1 MKRQHKQVTPAS
13 FLLKN
18 KTAYL
23 AVLLFISLL
32 TPIFGLSYTATAA
45 EKLTAEAYCKQFTT
59 TSNNYA
65 CKDGWKGADCS
76 DYLITHDQAHVDVCQ
91 ASARK
96 AAEVGSGGDS
106 EESLG
111 TPTPTNN
118 NSNNTDGL
126 DTVKDLISQIRDSQ
140 NEYVG
145 KDEGQSENGS
155 NNGGTQVDQKRDNVY
170 GKYVN
175 GNDEYQPLRVTR
187 AAGEG
192 NPAIIFF
199 NGGGWHTD
207 DQVGDKVAPKAVER
221 GYTAIVATYRLG
233 SSGVYYQFEDV
244 MRAIKHVRDNA
255 AMYGVDP
262 SRVAIWGDSA
272 GGSLAM
278 RAAGSGKSGAAAAV
292 GWSAPTNAY
301 TALFKSPQSF
311 AIGMDHSTCIPTD
324 ITGVLNVVDLLNGG
338 EGDTPSEGG
347 IGNNNID
354 KIVNGDGLGTITE
367 VLTLAERAQRNG
379 VTSSS
384 LSSSAGSGGE
394 GGSGGSG
401 SNQNVRKL
409 TSKKYLECLDN
420 FETLSPALF
429 ASPLTPPTFLAGF
442 DSDILVGPDQLYQM
456 RDKLRGM
463 GVASSVVTLPGVA
476 SPTTVPGENHLDY
489 NEAFVGPSLDFLD
502 NFLHPKKQ

>member
-1 MKRQHKQVTPAS
+1 MKRKDKQNTRVS
-13 FLLKN
+13 HLLKN
-18 KTAYL
+18 KAVYF
-23 AVLLFISLL
+23 AVLLFLGVL
-32 TPIFGLSYTATAA
+32 APFFTVTGTATAA

-118 NSNNTDGL
+118 NSNNTKDL
-126 DTVKDLISQIRDSQ
+126 DTVKDLISQIRDTQ

-145 KDEGQSENGS
+145 KEQSEGGG
-155 NNGGTQVDQKRDNVY
+155 NNGTQVNPKPDNIY

-175 GNDEYQPLRVTR
+175 GNNEYQSLRVTR
-187 AAGEG
+187 KEGEG

-207 DQVGDKVAPKAVER
+207 DQVGDKVTPKAVER

-301 TALFKSPQSF
+301 TAVFKSPQSF
-311 AIGMDHSTCIPTD
+311 AIGMDHSTCMPTD

-338 EGDTPSEGG
+338 EGNTPSQGG

-354 KIVNGDGLGTITE
+354 KIVNGDGLGTLTE

-379 VTSSS
+379 VTPSS
-384 LSSSAGSGGE
+384 LSSSAGSGTD
-394 GGSGGSG
+394 SGGSG
-401 SNQNVRKL
+401 NSQNVRKL

-489 NEAFVGPSLDFLD
+489 NEAFVGPTLDFLD
-502 NFLHPKKQ
+502 NFLRPKK